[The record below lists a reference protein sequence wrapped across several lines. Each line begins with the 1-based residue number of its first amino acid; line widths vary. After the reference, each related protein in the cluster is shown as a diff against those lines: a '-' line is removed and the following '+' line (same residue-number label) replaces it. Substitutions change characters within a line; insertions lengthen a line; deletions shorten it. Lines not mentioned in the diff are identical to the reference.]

1 MTRRRKRLALSGVSA
16 LVLVA
21 AATAFAVLSA
31 GGGSSQAAV
40 GEAETPPALA
50 AHLAKLKQAL
60 PGNQGMA
67 LEGPGSAAA
76 AEYAHRSYP
85 APAISVS
92 EMNRAAAAATAQS
105 ARFNRGQG
113 RRGEWVFAG
122 PSEALYPL
130 ERFRNAD
137 LYVPNSYVA
146 GGRTTA
152 IAIDDTC
159 TNKCIAY
166 ISAAGGGIWRTKD
179 IFANNVKWDYLGG
192 PLGIN
197 STGAISFDPNDVTR
211 RTIYAGTGEA
221 NICGSGCL
229 AGAGL
234 YKSTDEGEHWTRIG
248 NAEFTGKGIG
258 EIVVKPGDSST
269 IYAATT
275 TALRGY
281 SSSCCSGVTR
291 PVPGITKWGLY
302 KTTNGGATWNF
313 IHNGSINAAD
323 CTGSIAEFN
332 NTGVCSPRGVR
343 NVELDPSNSS
353 ILYASSYA
361 RGVWRSND
369 AGATWTQIK
378 PSLNA
383 AIIQTRPS
391 IDVNRL
397 PNGNTRMYVYEG
409 HTNAGGQYSRLFRSD
424 DVATGAPVFND
435 LTAPT
440 TASPGWA
447 TRNLCTAQCWYDMF
461 VETPKGHP
469 DIVYIGGSYS
479 YGETIANKRGV
490 VLSTDGGLSATD
502 MTYDGTDPV
511 QPHGLHPDQHDIAV
525 HPQNPYLFVETND
538 GGVMRSNGNFVD
550 RSSWCDSRGLTGD
563 NLTRCRQMLS
573 RIPALLKGAN
583 SGVSTLE
590 FQSLSVSPHNVK
602 ILQGGTQDN
611 GTWEGKNYQNE
622 WKNTMI
628 GDGGQSGFDVAIPSF
643 RFHNFTGASPD
654 VNFENGDFERWI
666 WTGDPL
672 QTGGEFYA
680 PVIGDPVVSKTM
692 FAGTNRTAYRT
703 KTAGLGTRTIA
714 EAHAVCNEWTG
725 DFSAQCGDWAEL
737 GNVRLTDV
745 AWGDR
750 AGGNLSAVE
759 RTKDDSSTAWAA
771 TSTGRVFV
779 SKNVNAEPVV
789 EFPPEPGLGTRRV
802 ATSVTWSRIDLP
814 SPATPSRYI
823 TSIYVDPAD
832 GNHAWVSYSGYNS
845 NAPGGHLFEVDF
857 NPATGTATWTNIDH
871 DWGDLPV
878 GDLVY
883 DDVTGD
889 LYASSDFGVSK
900 LEDGDTSW
908 VLAGSGMPNV
918 TVPGLTI
925 VPEERRLFA
934 ATHGLSAWYLNLP
947 R

>member
-21 AATAFAVLSA
+21 VATALAVLSA
-31 GGGSSQAAV
+31 GGGSSQAAP
-40 GEAETPPALA
+40 GELETPPALA

-92 EMNRAAAAATAQS
+92 EMSTAASSANRQS
-105 ARFNRGQG
+105 TRFFRGQG
-113 RRGEWVFAG
+113 RRGQWVFAG

-137 LYVPNSYVA
+137 LYVPNSYIA
-146 GGRTTA
+146 GGRTTS

-159 TNKCIAY
+159 TNKCRAY

-179 IFANNVKWDYLGG
+179 IFANNVNWDYLGG

-221 NICGSGCL
+221 NICGSGCV

-234 YKSTDEGEHWTRIG
+234 YKSTNEGESWTRIG

-258 EIVVKPGDSST
+258 AIVVKPGDSNT
-269 IYAATT
+269 IYAGTT

-281 SSSCCSGVTR
+281 SSSCCTGVTR
-291 PVPGITKWGLY
+291 PVPGAAKWGLY
-302 KTTNGGATWNF
+302 KTTNGGATWSF
-313 IHNGSINAAD
+313 IHNGSVNVAS
-323 CTGSIAEFN
+323 CTGSIPEFN
-332 NTGVCSPRGVR
+332 NLETCSPRGVR
-343 NVELDPSNSS
+343 NVELDPANSN

-361 RGVWRSND
+361 RGVWRSTD
-369 AGATWTQIK
+369 AGATWVQIK

-391 IDVNRL
+391 IDVNLL
-397 PNGNTRMYVYEG
+397 PNGKTRMYVYEG
-409 HTNAGGQYSRLFRSD
+409 NTGSPTSRLSRSD
-424 DVATGAPVFND
+424 DVSTGVPAFIE
-435 LTAPT
+435 LTSPS

-447 TRNLCTAQCWYDMF
+447 THNLCTAQCWYDMF

-469 DIVYIGGSYS
+469 DIVYVGGAYL
-479 YGETIANKRGV
+479 YGEQVANKRGV
-490 VLSTDGGLSATD
+490 ILSTDAGVSGTD
-502 MTYDGTDPV
+502 MTYDGTDQV

-525 HPQNPYLFVETND
+525 HPRNPFIFVETND
-538 GGVMRSNGNFVD
+538 GGVMRSNGNFVN
-550 RSSWCDSRGLTGD
+550 RSSWCDGRPLSAASMA
-563 NLTRCRQMLS
+563 RCQQMLS
-573 RIPALLKGAN
+573 RIPERLEGINGGLG
-583 SGVSTLE
+583 TLQ

-611 GTWEGKNYQNE
+611 GTWEGKNYQKE

-654 VNFENGDFERWI
+654 VNFENGDFEAWI

-714 EAHAVCNEWTG
+714 EANEVCNEWTG
-725 DFSAQCGDWAEL
+725 NFSAQCGDWAEL
-737 GNVRLTDV
+737 GNIRLTDA
-745 AWGDR
+745 AWGTR
-750 AGGNLSAVE
+750 AGGNLAAIE
-759 RTKDDSSTAWAA
+759 RTKDDASTAWAA

-779 SKNVNAEPVV
+779 SKNVDAEPVV
-789 EFPPEPGLGTRRV
+789 EMGVEPGLGMRRV
-802 ATSVTWSRIDLP
+802 ATSVIWSRIDLP
-814 SPATPSRYI
+814 SPATPDRYV

-832 GNHAWVSYSGYNS
+832 GNHAWVSYSGYNV
-845 NAPGGHLFEVDF
+845 NAPGGHLFEVQF

-878 GDLVY
+878 SDLVY

-908 VLAGSGMPNV
+908 VLAASGMPNV
-918 TVPGLTI
+918 EVPGLTI